1 MDKRLMSEAR
11 RHRVIFTMM
20 AAIAVLTGLI
30 VIAQAALFSQIVSR
44 AHLGGASAAD
54 LTSLLIGLGVVLVA
68 RAVLAGAITRLSGR
82 LAATIKADLRGRLL
96 ARLVAL
102 GPTYL
107 HGQRTGEISH
117 LLTDGADGFDPF
129 FRDLLPALLIAAAVP
144 VMVVLAVLPVDL
156 LTFAILCITAPLI
169 PLLGA
174 LIGMAAGAQARRRHA
189 EMGRLSAHFLDV
201 LQGLQSLKLLNRS
214 RPQTAIIARV
224 TDNFREATL
233 EVLKTAFLSA
243 FALELLAS
251 LSIAIIAVEIG
262 LRLLAANVS
271 FEAGLFVLVIAP
283 EFYTPLRTLAARF
296 HAAEGSKA
304 AADDAWAL
312 FDALTPVSAPPTLQ
326 AAPTTAGIHL
336 VGVSYTYPGA
346 NTSALSGL
354 TLDLTSGQRVALVGT
369 SGGGKSTVAHLLMGF
384 VPPTDGTLY
393 LHGQDV
399 SAANFDWEAW
409 RANVGYVGQRPTLFS
424 GSVRDNIRLARPSAT
439 DEEVYAAADA
449 ADAHGFIIQ
458 LPNGYDSPVGE
469 NGLRLSRGQAQRIA
483 LARAFLR
490 DAPVWVLDEP
500 TAHLDPES
508 EAHILEHLDHATHGK
523 TVLLIDHGLR
533 AAAVMDT
540 IISLEVGDAD
550 RV

>member
-1 MDKRLMSEAR
+1 MDKRLMAEAL
-11 RHRVIFTMM
+11 RHRVIFTTM
-20 AAIAVLTGLI
+20 AILAVLTGLI

-44 AHLGGASAAD
+44 AHLGGASVAN
-54 LTSLLIGLGVVLVA
+54 LTGLLIRLGVVLVG
-68 RAVLAGAITRLSGR
+68 RAVLGSLITRLSGR
-82 LAATIKADLRGRLL
+82 LAAVIKADLRGRLL

-102 GPTYL
+102 GPSYL
-107 HGQRTGEISH
+107 HDQRTGEISH

-262 LRLLAANVS
+262 LRLLVAGVS

-304 AADDAWAL
+304 AADGAWVLLDAP
-312 FDALTPVSAPPTLQ
+312 TPVSPPPTLQ
-326 AAPTTAGIHL
+326 PAPTTTGIHL
-336 VGVSYTYPGA
+336 VGVSYTYAGA
-346 NTSALSGL
+346 NAPALSAL
-354 TLDLTSGQRVALVGT
+354 TLDLVPGQRVAVVGT
-369 SGGGKSTVAHLLMGF
+369 SGGGKSTLAHLLMGF
-384 VPPTDGTLY
+384 VPPTEGALY
-393 LHGQDV
+393 LHGQDA
-399 SAANFDWEAW
+399 SAADFNWEAW
-409 RANVGYVGQRPTLFS
+409 RVNVGYVGQRPTLFS
-424 GSVRDNIRLARPSAT
+424 GSVRENIRLARSSAT
-439 DEEVYAAADA
+439 DDEVYAAAIS
-449 ADAHGFIIQ
+449 ADAHEFIMQ
-458 LPNGYDSPVGE
+458 LPTGYDSPVGE

-490 DAPVWVLDEP
+490 DAPVWILDEP

-508 EAHILEHLDHATHGK
+508 EERVLEHLDRVTRGK

-540 IISLEVGDAD
+540 IIFLEVGDAD
-550 RV
+550 CV

>member
-1 MDKRLMSEAR
+1 MAEAR
-11 RHRVIFTMM
+11 RRRAIFVAL
-20 AAIAVLTGLI
+20 AALAALTGVI
-30 VIAQAALFSQIVSR
+30 VMGQAALFSQIVAR
-44 AHLGGASAAD
+44 AHLGGAGLEE
-54 LTSLLIGLGVVLVA
+54 LTPLFVGLAGVLVG
-68 RAVLAGAITRLSGR
+68 RAVLGGGMARLSGR
-82 LAATIKADLRGRLL
+82 LAATVKADLRQRVL

-102 GPTYL
+102 GPAYL
-107 HGQRTGEISH
+107 TSQRTGALSH

-129 FRDLLPALLIAAAVP
+129 FRDLLPAVLIAAMVP

-156 LTFAILCITAPLI
+156 LTFAILCVTAPLI

-224 TDNFREATL
+224 TGDFREATM
-233 EVLKTAFLSA
+233 EVLRTAFLSA

-304 AADDAWAL
+304 AADATWQVLDAPL
-312 FDALTPVSAPPTLQ
+312 PSPSPDGRPAPSPD
-326 AAPTTAGIHL
+326 GVHL
-336 VGVSYTYPGA
+336 RGVTVRYAEGNLP
-346 NTSALSGL
+346 ALSGFS
-354 TLDLTSGQRVALVGT
+354 LDIARGQRVALVGT
-369 SGGGKSTVAHLLMGF
+369 SGGGKSTVANLVMGF
-384 VPPTDGTLY
+384 VRPTDGGVS
-393 LHGQDV
+393 LHGQDT
-399 SAANFDWEAW
+399 SAESFDWAAW
-409 RANVGYVGQRPTLFS
+409 RAQVSYVGQRPTLFS
-424 GSVRDNIRLARPSAT
+424 GTLRDNLRLARPTAT
-439 DEEVYAAADA
+439 DADIVAAARAADA
-449 ADAHGFIIQ
+449 DVFISA
-458 LPNGYDSPVGE
+458 LPNGYDSYVGE

-490 DAPVWVLDEP
+490 AAPVWVLDEP
-500 TAHLDPES
+500 TAHLDPDS
-508 EAHILEHLDHATHGK
+508 EARILVHLAKATEGK

-540 IISLEVGDAD
+540 VIRLEVVDAHP
-550 RV
+550 V